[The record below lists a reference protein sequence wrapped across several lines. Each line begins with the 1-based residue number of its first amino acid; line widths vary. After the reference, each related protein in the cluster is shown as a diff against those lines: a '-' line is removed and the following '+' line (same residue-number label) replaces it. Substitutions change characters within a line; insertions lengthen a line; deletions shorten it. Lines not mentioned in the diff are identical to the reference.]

1 MAAYCQM
8 CGSRLE
14 WADVDGRRRECCSCC
29 GAIAYRNPA
38 PVCLAVVEHR
48 NRLLMVRR
56 RVDPLSGYWAPPGG
70 YVECGESLPDAVS
83 REVGEECGLA
93 VAVDRVLGV
102 YSSADVNVIIVAYG
116 AHSLGGEPRA
126 GDDAL
131 EVALFPPGGLPSQRP
146 PTTGDAMSRWFFSV
160 INDVTAAWH

>member
-1 MAAYCQM
+1 MAYCRM

-14 WADVDGRRRECCSCC
+14 WADVDGRRREQCSCC
-29 GAIAYRNPA
+29 GAIAYQNPA

-48 NRLLMVRR
+48 NRIVLVRR

-70 YVECGESLPDAVS
+70 YVECGESLTDAVA
-83 REVGEECGLA
+83 REVGEECGLE

-102 YSSADVNVIIVAYG
+102 YSRADVNVIIVAYG
-116 AHSLGGEPRA
+116 AHALGGEPRA

-131 EVALFPPGGLPSQRP
+131 EVALFPPGSLPRQSWPAASGVLDQ
-146 PTTGDAMSRWFFSV
+146 WFYSV
-160 INDVTAAWH
+160 IEDVTTAWR

>member
-1 MAAYCQM
+1 MAYCRM

-14 WADVDGRRRECCSCC
+14 WADVDGRRRERCSCC

-48 NRLLMVRR
+48 NSIVLVRR

-70 YVECGESLPDAVS
+70 YVECGESLADAVA

-93 VAVDRVLGV
+93 VVVDRVLGV
-102 YSSADVNVIIVAYG
+102 YSRADVNVIIVAYG

-131 EVALFPPGGLPSQRP
+131 EVALFPPGGLPRQSP
-146 PTTGDAMSRWFFSV
+146 PASGEALDLWFFSV
-160 INDVTAAWH
+160 IDDVTAAWR